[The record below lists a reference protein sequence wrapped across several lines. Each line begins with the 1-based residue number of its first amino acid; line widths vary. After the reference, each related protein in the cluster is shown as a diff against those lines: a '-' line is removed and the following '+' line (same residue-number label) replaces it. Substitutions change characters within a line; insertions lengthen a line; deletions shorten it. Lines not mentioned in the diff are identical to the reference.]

1 VDCSLAA
8 CYFMFSAS
16 ARDLG
21 TCWIG
26 FGTNIQDPKL
36 LKLIGLPEDHA
47 IVAPLIIGYPKS
59 IPNIPERIDPQ
70 ILKILS

>member
-1 VDCSLAA
+1 
-8 CYFMFSAS
+8 MFSAS